1 MAGEPPEK
9 YALRIHTL
17 KVVKAIEL
25 NLDVIAQRLIQQ
37 DFITTHQASNITG
50 TLGISSFDKASKL
63 MSSVTTKMVYDSR
76 QKWFEKFVYILA
88 EDTTTGDLVKVLVE
102 DFGKTFLTVWSMNTN
117 HVTPESTQLHIM
129 LYIIIICFLNFCL
142 VYNYIIVGKKL
153 GYDGDLLKYIHISV
167 QQGTNIVHLCLFCR
181 GF

>member
-9 YALRIHTL
+9 YALRIHTV

-25 NLDVIAQRLIQQ
+25 NLDVIAQRLVQQ
-37 DFITTHQASNITG
+37 DFITSHQASNITG

-63 MSSVTTKMVYDSR
+63 MNSVAAKMVYDSR
-76 QKWFEKFVYILA
+76 QKWFEKFVHILA
-88 EDTTTGDLVKVLVE
+88 EDITTGDLVKVLVE
-102 DFGKTFLTVWSMNTN
+102 DFGKTFLTQWSMNTN
-117 HVTPESTQLHIM
+117 HVTPESTQLYIM

-167 QQGTNIVHLCLFCR
+167 QQGKYIHCTFFMSFL
-181 GF
+181 